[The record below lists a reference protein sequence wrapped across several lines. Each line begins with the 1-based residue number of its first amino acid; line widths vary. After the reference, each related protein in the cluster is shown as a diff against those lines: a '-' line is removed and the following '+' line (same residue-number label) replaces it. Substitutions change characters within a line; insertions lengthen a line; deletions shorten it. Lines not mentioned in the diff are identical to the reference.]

1 MNTNIESIVTEYAK
15 ANKINKAKLL
25 AFAEQIVEI
34 AGQSKKQSSGKRGR
48 AVSVKVGDKFTVTS
62 PLHMNKN
69 HAMIDRA
76 NKAKINSGY
85 QLDLSDIIN
94 LFEAV
99 Q

>member
-1 MNTNIESIVTEYAK
+1 MKQGTDLIAK
-15 ANKINKAKLL
+15 Q
-25 AFAEQIVEI
+25 AFTMKNPA
-34 AGQSKKQSSGKRGR
+34 SRGR

-85 QLDLSDIIN
+85 QLDLSDIEK
-94 LFEAV
+94 LFEV
-99 Q
+99 VE